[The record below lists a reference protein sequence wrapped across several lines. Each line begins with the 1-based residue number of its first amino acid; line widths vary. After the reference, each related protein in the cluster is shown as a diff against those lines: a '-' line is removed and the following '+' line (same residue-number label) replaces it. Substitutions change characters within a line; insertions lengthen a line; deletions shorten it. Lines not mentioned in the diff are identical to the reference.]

1 MTSST
6 GICYTSSLLKLETED
21 ERVNYKRFEELPVW
35 QAAVDFALL
44 VFKFTMIAD
53 LHGLGDTKS
62 QLERSAL
69 SISNN
74 IAEGFERGTNAELI
88 NFLYIAR
95 GSAGESRS
103 MLTLCEQV
111 PRFSNFK
118 SEISNLKLKGEN
130 ISRQLHGWIE
140 SLKNSKIKGT
150 KFLTNKER
158 EKLVRDKEYE
168 EFDAEMAE
176 FRRQHLEMLERR
188 QQDTAILNEHLAND

>member
-1 MTSST
+1 M
-6 GICYTSSLLKLETED
+6 
-21 ERVNYKRFEELPVW
+21 NYKRFEELPVW

-44 VFKFTMIAD
+44 VFKFTNIAD

-130 ISRQLHGWIE
+130 ISKQLHGWIE
-140 SLKNSKIKGT
+140 SLKNSKIKGS

-158 EKLVRDKEYE
+158 ERIAYDKQYE
-168 EFDAEMAE
+168 EFDAEMEE
-176 FRRQHLEMLERR
+176 FRRQHLEMLRRR
-188 QQDTAILNEHLAND
+188 QEDTAYQ

>member
-44 VFKFTMIAD
+44 VFKFTNIAD

-130 ISRQLHGWIE
+130 ISKQLHGWIE
-140 SLKNSKIKGT
+140 SLKNSKIKGS

-158 EKLVRDKEYE
+158 ERIAYDKQYE
-168 EFDAEMAE
+168 EFDAEMEE
-176 FRRQHLEMLERR
+176 FRRQHLEMLRRR
-188 QQDTAILNEHLAND
+188 QEDTAYQ